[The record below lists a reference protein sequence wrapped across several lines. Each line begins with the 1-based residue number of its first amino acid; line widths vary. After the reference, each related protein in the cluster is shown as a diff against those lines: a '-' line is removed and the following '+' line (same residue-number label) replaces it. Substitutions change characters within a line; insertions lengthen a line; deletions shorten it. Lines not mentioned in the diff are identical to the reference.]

1 MIRRARGYV
10 APREQTRLAVIL
22 GGVLAGGL
30 LLASACGGT
39 DTKPVAPVAKSG
51 PQKHDEAIEHEAC
64 NTAGN
69 RVEALDANGDHK
81 PDITRVY
88 DKKTNKELCRISDLN
103 HDGKP
108 DLYESYDASGNIRR
122 READYDDNGTV
133 DAIEYYEGGKL
144 VRREYDTT
152 GQHRIDTW
160 DYFDPGTGKR
170 IKRERDT
177 NNDGIID
184 QVWTWDGDKVTIAI
198 DKTGN
203 GHPDPADTIVM
214 GGPDG
219 GTPPPPPPAV
229 APTVSDAGTGSAP
242 SPLPVVAQAT
252 PDAGAADGGGAR
264 RKEKR

>member
-1 MIRRARGYV
+1 
-10 APREQTRLAVIL
+10 VIL

-108 DLYESYDASGNIRR
+108 DLYEYYDASGNIRR

-133 DAIEYYEGGKL
+133 DAIEGLLRPRDRKAHQARAGHEQ
-144 VRREYDTT
+144 RRH
-152 GQHRIDTW
+152 HR
-160 DYFDPGTGKR
+160 PGLDVGR
-170 IKRERDT
+170 
-177 NNDGIID
+177 
-184 QVWTWDGDKVTIAI
+184 
-198 DKTGN
+198 
-203 GHPDPADTIVM
+203 
-214 GGPDG
+214 
-219 GTPPPPPPAV
+219 
-229 APTVSDAGTGSAP
+229 
-242 SPLPVVAQAT
+242 
-252 PDAGAADGGGAR
+252 
-264 RKEKR
+264 